1 MLKILRGLGWTV
13 AGLLVLAIVVWGASR
28 MWPVPESRLQAQQR
42 LQARAN
48 PGHNG
53 FALLWTLAF
62 DDLDTR
68 QREQALAGMCDAGGR

>member
-1 MLKILRGLGWTV
+1 VLKILRGLGWTV

-42 LQARAN
+42 LQARLPT

-53 FALLWTLAF
+53 FALL
-62 DDLDTR
+62 
-68 QREQALAGMCDAGGR
+68 